1 MKCIIRQ
8 IYECVNDFSYIFVH
22 VYFKYVFISTQI
34 NKHNKIQ
41 IPKKEILENTVI
53 YHNSGYWR
61 P

>member
-1 MKCIIRQ
+1 MKWTIRQ

-22 VYFKYVFISTQI
+22 DYFKYVFISTQI

-41 IPKKEILENTVI
+41 IPKKEILEKNLNAK
-53 YHNSGYWR
+53 YRSL

>member
-1 MKCIIRQ
+1 MKWIIRQ
-8 IYECVNDFSYIFVH
+8 IYECVNDFSYIFVD

-41 IPKKEILENTVI
+41 IPKKEILEKKFKSEI
-53 YHNSGYWR
+53 